1 MATFATK
8 RPFSGV
14 RQMKYEQLL
23 ETNPA
28 WVKKADPEEL
38 EEDLKQVEQRW
49 AARTSEILEQL
60 MEQNDMGPG
69 KTHQGDQYFFDRIG
83 MLEEQAKEQA
93 TAEALA

>member
-38 EEDLKQVEQRW
+38 EEYLKQVEQRW
-49 AARTSEILEQL
+49 AARTSEILE
-60 MEQNDMGPG
+60 
-69 KTHQGDQYFFDRIG
+69 QGDQYFFDRIG